1 MPYFTSPSLE
11 TFSVTSLPC
20 CFSNPI
26 DQVVFL
32 RPLSGVIIRIMD
44 KSSANRL
51 PPLPVDRERL
61 EFENLA
67 PIIESMRA
75 GTYTPSVSKKEIDAV
90 TEKAV
95 RLFFDDETKE
105 GQDAQETARNLW
117 ERLKVERNALVA
129 IFISEIWNAPASADE
144 RSALARKDGG
154 YAAKIDAAREL
165 FETQTFRWFSESDKH
180 GASLRPLVRRF
191 EEMIVLRDRLTRGES
206 PTTFI
211 YRGIST
217 AQEAAANLPRIVLAK
232 VEEAGL
238 PLSGKEKLEIVRR
251 AYRNLGITLASM
263 NQSLSPLLM
272 ESFWQDD
279 SLFFLEQG
287 DDGVYVLKIH
297 RDRMMGLRDFQGTP
311 VFERLP
317 FGETT
322 RCPAMYPTGGHPP
335 VVPEFFKWALE
346 ILENSDEFR
355 SDPEAPADAS

>member
-1 MPYFTSPSLE
+1 
-11 TFSVTSLPC
+11 
-20 CFSNPI
+20 
-26 DQVVFL
+26 
-32 RPLSGVIIRIMD
+32 MD

-51 PPLPVDRERL
+51 PPLPVDREKL
-61 EFENLA
+61 EFENLG
-67 PIIESMRA
+67 PVIESMRA
-75 GTYTPSVSKKEIDAV
+75 GTYTPSVSKEEIDAV

-95 RLFFDDETKE
+95 HHFSDDETKE
-105 GQDAQETARNLW
+105 GKDAKEAVSKLW
-117 ERLKVERNALVA
+117 ESLKVERNALVA

-154 YAAKIDAAREL
+154 YAAKIDAARKL
-165 FETQTFRWFSESDKH
+165 FETQTFRWFSESNKH
-180 GASLRPLVRRF
+180 DASLKPLVQRL
-191 EEMIVLRDRLTRGES
+191 EDMIVLRDRLTRGES

-217 AQEAAANLPRIVLAK
+217 AQDAAANLPRIVLAK

-238 PLSGKEKLEIVRR
+238 SLSGKEKLEIVRR

-263 NQSLSPLLM
+263 NQSFSPQLM
-272 ESFWQDD
+272 ESFWKDD

-297 RDRMMGLRDFQGTP
+297 RDRMMNLQDYWGTP
-311 VFERLP
+311 IFERPP

-355 SDPEAPADAS
+355 NDPEARSDAP